1 MGEKVVDIR
10 DVTIRYEKD
19 GAPAI
24 DGISFS
30 ISNGEKIA
38 MLGLNGS
45 GKTTLLK
52 ALLGLLPFSGKIEI
66 CGIEL
71 RKKTIS
77 EIREKIGY
85 IMDVPEDQILFPIV
99 IDDVTFS
106 LRRRGVRQIEARKE
120 AMDILVALEA
130 ENLISMPVHHL
141 SHGQKQRVALAG
153 AMISKPPILLLD
165 EPSQGLDPPG
175 KKRLAAFLKGTNS
188 AILIA
193 THDLKFA
200 RKVCSRF
207 MILDKGRLVY
217 DGDYSEE
224 ALADFDEG

>member
-30 ISNGEKIA
+30 ISNEEKIA

-52 ALLGLLPFSGKIEI
+52 ALVGLLPFSGKIEV

-106 LRRRGVRQIEARKE
+106 LRRRGVGQIEARKE

-188 AILIA
+188 AVLIA

-207 MILDKGRLVY
+207 MVLDRGRLVY